1 MDTKEFASAYA
12 VAKICGYT
20 GLFDDFKNLYDQYY
34 SEIIKSLLEEEP
46 QLATIEAVANPFHN
60 PKHF

>member
-1 MDTKEFASAYA
+1 MDTKELASAYA

-20 GLFDDFKNLYDQYY
+20 GLFDDY
-34 SEIIKSLLEEEP
+34 SEIIKSLPEEEP
-46 QLATIEAVANPFHN
+46 QLANIEAVANPFRN